1 MGRVNK
7 KTEGVFVDI
16 VGSETEISSYDAFLN
31 FKTKVKPSKE
41 LNQYVNEYK
50 TLVNKHK
57 NDFEKLS
64 KLEEIIMQ
72 FRSKESMDGIKIS
85 IVREYI
91 YARCP
96 FFRKGKTSKDIRV
109 LVDKWE
115 FWTDKKEGELNE
127 DEFIDSLHENTK
139 FMDRAKSMLLDA
151 MELELHD
158 NTEEYKTSYKLSGA
172 K

>member
-31 FKTKVKPSKE
+31 LKTKTKSSKE
-41 LNQYVNEYK
+41 LSQFVNEYK

-57 NDFEKLS
+57 VDFEKLS

-72 FRSKESMDGIKIS
+72 IRSKESMDDIKLS
-85 IVREYI
+85 LVREYV
-91 YARCP
+91 YARCA
-96 FFRKGKTSKDIRV
+96 FYRKGKSSKDIRV
-109 LVDKWE
+109 LVDKYE
-115 FWTDKKEGELNE
+115 FWMDKKEGELNE
-127 DEFIDSLHENTK
+127 DEFISNLLKDTK

-151 MELELHD
+151 MELEIHD
-158 NTEEYKTSYKLSGA
+158 NIEEYKQIYKSSGA